1 MSDYRRWISYIYLYE
16 NGVKKENAGYAR
28 IELQNGRVKLAM
40 YINRARRDG
49 VVDACYFKNQA
60 GHFGVARLGEIDLSE
75 PSPVFRHEGDASNIS
90 GSGLFFQE
98 LNGILLTGTGKNGS
112 YYASSWEDAPV
123 LAADVEEIRK
133 LLSHGKEKTVN
144 AETVG
149 QEQKE
154 SSMHLSEV
162 IEGSKEQNQVQEDKE
177 IVENHQA
184 KAQSTEDKQV
194 SETETST
201 KIVQQSTTYEQ
212 KVKDRQQ
219 KAGSSPK
226 MVQQKTTVKQDVQSS
241 RTAPQKTG
249 IKQQEIEQS
258 SKEVQQ
264 KVMEEQLVKNRQ
276 QETEPTWETVPQRTG
291 VGQQEIE
298 QSLKTAQQKM
308 MEEQSVK
315 NREKETEPTWETAP
329 QKTGIKQQEIEQSS
343 KEVQQKVMEEQLVK
357 NYQQETESTRKTAQ
371 QKTGV
376 EQQEAEQLFKMV
388 QQNVASEQAARN
400 GQVTA
405 KQLPNTE
412 AKDVEKLKEQETI
425 KDELFTQRNPRT
437 EVLPGREA
445 LSVGSSLSE
454 EAQQNAA
461 DRKKEKDQPITEQ
474 FVETAQKNGT
484 SNLIAEK
491 GQQETISEQSGKI
504 LTEESSAFETTENE
518 VQAQP
523 VSSCVRPVRTST
535 KEQALT
541 AGCRNVSCSLSREE
555 RIFYCLPPMYP
566 FEDGEFEKGVR
577 LEPQDIGMLPRN
589 VWKLAGN
596 SFLLHAFYT
605 YHHLLFM
612 RKRQK
617 EGTVCYL
624 MLPGVYDK
632 REQRMAQMFGFSNFR
647 PVKCQQLEAGVFGY
661 WYMEVRF

>member
-133 LLSHGKEKTVN
+133 LLSHGKEKPVN
-144 AETVG
+144 VETAG

-154 SSMHLSEV
+154 SSASEV

-184 KAQSTEDKQV
+184 KAQNTEEKQV
-194 SETETST
+194 SGTETST

-219 KAGSSPK
+219 KTESLPK

-241 RTAPQKTG
+241 RTAQQKTG
-249 IKQQEIEQS
+249 VKQQEIEQP

-264 KVMEEQLVKNRQ
+264 KVMEEQLVKNR
-276 QETEPTWETVPQRTG
+276 EKEMEPTWETAQQKTG
-291 VGQQEIE
+291 VKQQEIE
-298 QSLKTAQQKM
+298 QSLKTA
-308 MEEQSVK
+308 
-315 NREKETEPTWETAP
+315 P
-329 QKTGIKQQEIEQSS
+329 QRTGVGQQEIEQSS

-357 NYQQETESTRKTAQ
+357 NYQQETEPTRETAQ

-376 EQQEAEQLFKMV
+376 KQQEPEQLFKMV

-405 KQLPNTE
+405 KQLPNNE
-412 AKDVEKLKEQETI
+412 AKDAEKLKEQETI
-425 KDELFTQRNPRT
+425 KDELFTQRSPRT
-437 EVLPGREA
+437 EVLSKREA

-454 EAQQNAA
+454 ETQQNAA
-461 DRKKEKDQPITEQ
+461 DRKKEKDQSITEQ

-484 SNLIAEK
+484 SNPIAEK
-491 GQQETISEQSGKI
+491 GQQETISEQSDKI
-504 LTEESSAFETTENE
+504 LVEESSAFETTENE

-523 VSSCVRPVRTST
+523 VSSCIRPVRTST

>member
-60 GHFGVARLGEIDLSE
+60 GHFGVAHLGEIDLSE

-194 SETETST
+194 SGTETST

-258 SKEVQQ
+258 SKAVQQ

-276 QETEPTWETVPQRTG
+276 QKTEPTWETVPQRTG
-291 VGQQEIE
+291 VKQQEIE
-298 QSLKTAQQKM
+298 QSLKTA
-308 MEEQSVK
+308 
-315 NREKETEPTWETAP
+315 P
-329 QKTGIKQQEIEQSS
+329 QRTGVGQQEIEQSS

-376 EQQEAEQLFKMV
+376 KQQEPEQLFKMV

>member
-133 LLSHGKEKTVN
+133 LLSHGKEKPVN
-144 AETVG
+144 VETAG

-154 SSMHLSEV
+154 SSASEV

-184 KAQSTEDKQV
+184 KAQNTEEKQV
-194 SETETST
+194 SGTETST

-219 KAGSSPK
+219 KTESLPK

-241 RTAPQKTG
+241 RTAQQKTG
-249 IKQQEIEQS
+249 VKQQEIEQ
-258 SKEVQQ
+258 
-264 KVMEEQLVKNRQ
+264 
-276 QETEPTWETVPQRTG
+276 P
-291 VGQQEIE
+291 
-298 QSLKTAQQKM
+298 
-308 MEEQSVK
+308 
-315 NREKETEPTWETAP
+315 
-329 QKTGIKQQEIEQSS
+329 S

-357 NYQQETESTRKTAQ
+357 NYQQETEPTRETAQ

-376 EQQEAEQLFKMV
+376 KQQEPEQLFKMV

-405 KQLPNTE
+405 KQLPNNE
-412 AKDVEKLKEQETI
+412 AKDAEKLKEQETI
-425 KDELFTQRNPRT
+425 KDELFTQRSPRT
-437 EVLPGREA
+437 EVLSKREA

-454 EAQQNAA
+454 ETQQNAA
-461 DRKKEKDQPITEQ
+461 DRKKEKDQSITEQ

-484 SNLIAEK
+484 SNPIAEK
-491 GQQETISEQSGKI
+491 GQQETISEQSDKI
-504 LTEESSAFETTENE
+504 LVEESSAFETTENE

-523 VSSCVRPVRTST
+523 VSSCIRPVRTST

>member
-241 RTAPQKTG
+241 R
-249 IKQQEIEQS
+249 
-258 SKEVQQ
+258 
-264 KVMEEQLVKNRQ
+264 
-276 QETEPTWETVPQRTG
+276 
-291 VGQQEIE
+291 
-298 QSLKTAQQKM
+298 
-308 MEEQSVK
+308 
-315 NREKETEPTWETAP
+315 TAP

-624 MLPGVYDK
+624 MLTGDYDK

-647 PVKCQQLEAGVFGY
+647 PVKCQQLVAGDFGY

>member
-241 RTAPQKTG
+241 R
-249 IKQQEIEQS
+249 
-258 SKEVQQ
+258 
-264 KVMEEQLVKNRQ
+264 
-276 QETEPTWETVPQRTG
+276 
-291 VGQQEIE
+291 
-298 QSLKTAQQKM
+298 
-308 MEEQSVK
+308 
-315 NREKETEPTWETAP
+315 TAP